1 MSTGAQNPNYSAL
14 TLRIMWTIGL
24 LCKCHVICQL
34 FTFFHFAFDIE
45 LMETVMLNNHDYN
58 IFCPHIP
65 GRKLDNFSIV
75 FKTLQLSF
83 CSFSTYLSFEQL
95 DEIIVRVA
103 KGPISLMSTVLSTF
117 PVKQNK
123 QCEMKM
129 EFSPKTTAVRPI
141 CAYFLQEEY
150 ICRGLL
156 NIQ

>member
-1 MSTGAQNPNYSAL
+1 
-14 TLRIMWTIGL
+14 MWTIGL

-34 FTFFHFAFDIE
+34 FTFFHFAFDIQ
-45 LMETVMLNNHDYN
+45 LMETVMLNNHDSN

-95 DEIIVRVA
+95 GEIIVRVA
-103 KGPISLMSTVLSTF
+103 EVSISLMSTVLSTF

-123 QCEMKM
+123 HCEMKLG
-129 EFSPKTTAVRPI
+129 I
-141 CAYFLQEEY
+141 CSQNNNSGTYMCILLKRGTYLY
-150 ICRGLL
+150 IGGC
-156 NIQ
+156 